1 MNQLIF
7 IGGPTA
13 SGKTTLVK
21 HLNSIMDNAISFR
34 RVQGFFDIAREN
46 NIDRNDIYKK
56 ISSEEVDNYFI
67 NICKNHEM
75 VISDVHY
82 AVQLNRSESENIDIN
97 ENYVPT
103 LSNSLIKKLRENSI
117 EITVVYIDC
126 PVEECFK
133 RQINRFKETQKKVR
147 NISIRD
153 TEIESLSEKRE
164 FLHLSNL
171 CDKILILDSNTMTT
185 DAMSIEIINNVCE
198 TNSVQRN
205 RI

>member
-1 MNQLIF
+1 MNKLIF

-13 SGKTTLVK
+13 SGKTTLVNK
-21 HLNSIMDNAISFR
+21 LDDFIDNAISYR
-34 RVQGFFDIAREN
+34 RVQGFFDIASQK

-56 ISSEEVDNYFI
+56 ISSEEVDDHFI

-82 AVQLNRSESENIDIN
+82 AVQLSRAKTEDIDIN

-103 LSNSLIKKLRENSI
+103 LSDSLIKKLRENKI
-117 EITVVYIDC
+117 EITIVYIDC
-126 PVEECFK
+126 PAEECFK

-153 TEIESLSEKRE
+153 TEIENLSEKRE
-164 FLHLSNL
+164 FLHLSNF

-185 DAMSIEIINNVCE
+185 ADMINEIITNVCKSH
-198 TNSVQRN
+198 SVQKN